1 MTVVGVAAAET
12 GETVPGATEAAGRPR
27 AARRAGVELVRR
39 CQAGD
44 EQAWAELVHIC
55 TPLVWTVARS
65 FGLRPA
71 DCEDVSQLTW
81 IRVVQNIG
89 SLREADKVAT
99 WIATTARREAI
110 RLIAKADRDV
120 PVGDGSVFDDLADS
134 GGTPEEVALTRA
146 DETVA
151 MAAFRLLPPEHQQLL
166 GMLIADRPS
175 SYDEISTALQIPR
188 GSIGPTR
195 ARILRSLRDRL
206 IA

>member
-1 MTVVGVAAAET
+1 MTVVKVAAA
-12 GETVPGATEAAGRPR
+12 GEAGPGATGAADRPR
-27 AARRAGVELVRR
+27 AARRACAELVYR
-39 CQAGD
+39 CQDGD

-65 FGLRPA
+65 FGLRTA

-89 SLREADKVAT
+89 SLREADKIAT

-110 RLIAKADRDV
+110 RLIAKSDRDV
-120 PVGDGSVFDDLADS
+120 PVGDGSAFSDLADAD
-134 GGTPEEVALTRA
+134 GTPEEVTLSRA

-175 SYDEISTALQIPR
+175 SYDEISAALQIPR

-195 ARILRSLRDRL
+195 ARILRNLRDRL